1 MSDWKEVATVDEFN
15 ETDRK
20 YIEIDED
27 TPAGLFK
34 LPDGTFAAISVWCSH
49 QRVSLMTGEVQ
60 GCEVMCPMHGARFD
74 LRTGQHLS
82 PPAYRGVP
90 VYPVKV
96 EDGRIYAKVE

>member
-1 MSDWKEVATVDEFN
+1 MSDWQEVATLDDFN

-34 LPDGTFAAISVWCSH
+34 LPDGTFTAISVWCSH

-74 LRTGQHLS
+74 LRTGHHLS